1 MTEMFAKAEMF
12 NQLFAD
18 CKWQSFRGVFVDTKC
33 DETNCESPA
42 SCSGAGHCTPKGTCA
57 CDRGAIGDLC
67 EDCVTG
73 FAGTSCDA
81 CAPGFHGLT
90 CQQCPLNT
98 YSAGGAPTDAVCEA
112 CAPGTVAPAGSDKC
126 YRCPKGSF
134 RTADDDQC
142 LVCPGSTTTS
152 TNGSTGCYTCTE
164 LFYRVPFAVGANVRC
179 DDHSS
184 LYPPYFA
191 KCCSSCGTV
200 TGTRGCAEGTTLES
214 LPIKRNYWRATALET
229 RLYRC
234 FYKKVCEGWGLGSQ
248 RDSYGDGLCQEGH
261 EGPLCNVCKRDWFF
275 SYTNLRCEK
284 CGAASP
290 VVFGIVVVVVALL
303 LVAVALT
310 IFYPGIWL
318 SFLFGTVVEA
328 VHPRVHEG
336 KFDEAIVAAVE
347 HVEDEEK
354 DAADE
359 AASRRDA
366 DAGAASETEDEEKD
380 LTARFLLTKLKI
392 VISCYQI
399 VGVMILL
406 FPTISWPS
414 AYEKVAQAFGF
425 ASLSLSSVT
434 RSACLLPSLDYIDQL
449 IFSTFWPIAVL
460 VLMLVAYNV
469 VSRIRPSSAFADS
482 NKWIYCALLLFFLV
496 FAGNSMYVF
505 RFFKCIT
512 FHARGDDP
520 SKIRVLMA
528 DMSINCRSDRYQNT
542 KFYVWAMVAVYPIGF
557 PLFCFF
563 TLFRYRRQINP
574 TVEASAEQQELIRGT
589 GFLRLTSTRQMEMG
603 IEERRKNQELQ
614 RFRFFFEE
622 YEPRCW
628 WYAVAE
634 LTMRLYLTGLLSF
647 FGSSD
652 APATT
657 TQTSLGLLGAMIY
670 YVVLSAYDPF
680 IDPLDDLLA
689 KVAAFQVMNAH
700 VLRHDAASGGKRKKK
715 NTMPAIPTACGP
727 VLRSRWP
734 ASPSASR
741 RWPWPC
747 SSYSRAP
754 GICGTRS

>member
-1 MTEMFAKAEMF
+1 M
-12 NQLFAD
+12 
-18 CKWQSFRGVFVDTKC
+18 
-33 DETNCESPA
+33 
-42 SCSGAGHCTPKGTCA
+42 
-57 CDRGAIGDLC
+57 
-67 EDCVTG
+67 
-73 FAGTSCDA
+73 
-81 CAPGFHGLT
+81 
-90 CQQCPLNT
+90 
-98 YSAGGAPTDAVCEA
+98 
-112 CAPGTVAPAGSDKC
+112 
-126 YRCPKGSF
+126 
-134 RTADDDQC
+134 
-142 LVCPGSTTTS
+142 
-152 TNGSTGCYTCTE
+152 
-164 LFYRVPFAVGANVRC
+164 
-179 DDHSS
+179 
-184 LYPPYFA
+184 
-191 KCCSSCGTV
+191 
-200 TGTRGCAEGTTLES
+200 
-214 LPIKRNYWRATALET
+214 PIKRNYWRATALET

-234 FYKKVCEGWGLGSQ
+234 FYKKVRDPRRHRFGRGDAGRVDESRRRRGRDIAVPVETSRGGTATSRWIFRGDESRRCRGRDVDVPVETSRGDAAAATYSCIFRGDRRAPQVCEGWGPGSQ
-248 RDSYGDGLCQEGH
+248 RDSYGDGLCQDGH

-528 DMSINCRSDRYQNT
+528 DMSINCRSSRPRGDEFAL
-542 KFYVWAMVAVYPIGF
+542 KF
-557 PLFCFF
+557 
-563 TLFRYRRQINP
+563 
-574 TVEASAEQQELIRGT
+574 E
-589 GFLRLTSTRQMEMG
+589 
-603 IEERRKNQELQ
+603 
-614 RFRFFFEE
+614 
-622 YEPRCW
+622 
-628 WYAVAE
+628 
-634 LTMRLYLTGLLSF
+634 
-647 FGSSD
+647 
-652 APATT
+652 
-657 TQTSLGLLGAMIY
+657 
-670 YVVLSAYDPF
+670 
-680 IDPLDDLLA
+680 
-689 KVAAFQVMNAH
+689 
-700 VLRHDAASGGKRKKK
+700 
-715 NTMPAIPTACGP
+715 PTAQLAG
-727 VLRSRWP
+727 R
-734 ASPSASR
+734 
-741 RWPWPC
+741 
-747 SSYSRAP
+747 
-754 GICGTRS
+754 